1 MNQRA
6 EIFSVLNDRKVG
18 NTPPMVCPPQW
29 RAFPQRTS
37 KPLIYRPQSCVWRS
51 NFAGGDV
58 FQFYLKLTSLRAAL
72 QGACKKI
79 VIIERVEFKAI
90 RITLATTT
98 QVNLAM
104 FSIWGPGLQSN
115 SHRRRLASKL
125 QNLNLAFVC
134 ELFKSDPTHEESP
147 RKKGR

>member
-1 MNQRA
+1 MPPTVKG
-6 EIFSVLNDRKVG
+6 FSATDIQATNLSATKLRL
-18 NTPPMVCPPQW
+18 TIQFRRRRC
-29 RAFPQRTS
+29 FPILFETYVS
-37 KPLIYRPQSCVWRS
+37 ESC
-51 NFAGGDV
+51 FAGC
-58 FQFYLKLTSLRAAL
+58 L
-72 QGACKKI
+72 QKI

-104 FSIWGPGLQSN
+104 FSIWGPGLLSN